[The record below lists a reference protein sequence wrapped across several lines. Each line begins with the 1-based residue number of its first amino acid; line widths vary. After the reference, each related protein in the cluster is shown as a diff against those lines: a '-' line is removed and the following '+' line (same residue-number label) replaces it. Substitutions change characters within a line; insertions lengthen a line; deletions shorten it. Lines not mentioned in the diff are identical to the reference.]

1 MKITEHRFGGGT
13 DPNSRMQRLAA
24 VLSAWRFPR
33 FVHWAERGVPPSG
46 TELTTGE
53 TVLWLKILRA
63 AQPVPPRS
71 HLDGLKVYARLHG
84 VRIEDLER
92 DKAVLI
98 VGEQVAVRGR
108 VMGLGPLGHRWS
120 LLVPAQICEQETEP
134 ILSKRFQEVRA
145 LGEEVLASGAWF
157 NCTDSVAP
165 LVSEALTA
173 SPDELHR
180 LWQVSLALSLDYRF
194 LPALPAAPAKAL
206 ADLLGATLAAAADHL
221 TLETDARL
229 LRFALGRDDASPAV
243 TPLQLP
249 ESRFARL
256 LEIERFFEHARHRF
270 SDAYYDAMASAFAC
284 IAGPID
290 LGNVL
295 LKLEPGSA
303 LISALDAV
311 CLDRPEYIATYVW
324 HSAFCAEGAYTL
336 LQLPQRMQFGHQ
348 SNQLEVTD
356 EWLQA
361 QRLGRELLLLGNQP
375 TDWSSLVT
383 LGIHDESQAIGRRH
397 FGVAPIDRGNAQYDG
412 AALWAIAVADAARSP
427 HLVEALEKHSQART
441 LQSDPA
447 TVFAL
452 RLLRPLRES
461 GQAALATRLA
471 SAVVDSY
478 VAALSPDAAFSAIP
492 SVLCAYGGL
501 LEDLRQSLDVSGEN
515 WRKFLRPFD
524 AAQYL
529 RLALDDQ
536 SKTVSAT
543 NSPSFNVPRILRAHA
558 ETLIA
563 LASASDAFEEPLK
576 AALELRDAD
585 RGAALH
591 VGAFSWTQLARIT
604 SLGAPPV
611 GEPLFVAIGKLFARV
626 GGSPSWLDDF
636 LESESEVHILAGVAA
651 GLGNSHPLA
660 EAIRPKLRAR
670 LEDVL
675 SDEHGVALG
684 HALELANLL
693 QLAAMPEECERFARE
708 ALTILDNRSPRG
720 HDAFSPVARALLAG
734 ALAQQRRWPD
744 ILAFEP
750 DRNLIVLS
758 PHARFVENMRGLAL
772 MESDRLLEAEDALR
786 RLLQI
791 DPSNAAALVNLTA
804 LHLRAQDW
812 LKVIAAAEDAKQ
824 LLSPGDNL
832 DHILLNEAHA
842 REKLGDRFAA
852 ANLLDELSGSART
865 RPDVVAAREELRHE
879 GRGALPPATEIAAGS
894 AVDAPPLDA
903 LLNAVE
909 TAESADEKGRAL
921 EELMARLFS
930 TIAGFQVTGRVR
942 TATEEID
949 IAIFNGSADPRFARE
964 EALLLAECKN
974 WSSKCG
980 KNEFVIFKEKV
991 ENRSQRCSLG
1001 YLISWNGFAE
1011 TLTKEMLRGSRER
1024 TLIVPIT
1031 GEQVRQAVGGG
1042 KFAEE
1047 LHGAW
1052 LAAIML

>member
-1 MKITEHRFGGGT
+1 MKITEHRFGEAT
-13 DPNSRMQRLAA
+13 DPNSRMQRLTAL
-24 VLSAWRFPR
+24 LSAWRFPR
-33 FVHWAERGVPPSG
+33 YVYWAERGVPPPG
-46 TELTTGE
+46 TEFTAGE
-53 TVLWLKILRA
+53 MALWLEILRA
-63 AQPVPPRS
+63 AQPVPPRN
-71 HLDGLKVYARLHG
+71 HLDGLRVYARLHG
-84 VRIEDLER
+84 VRVEDLER

-98 VGEQVAVRGR
+98 IGEQVAARGQA
-108 VMGLGPLGHRWS
+108 MGLGLLGHRWS
-120 LLVPAQICEQETEP
+120 LLVPAQIGERETEP
-134 ILSKRFQEVRA
+134 VLSKRFQEVGA
-145 LGEEVLASGAWF
+145 FGEEVLASGSWS
-157 NCTDSVAP
+157 NCTDSIAP
-165 LVSEALTA
+165 LVSASLTA
-173 SPDELHR
+173 SSDALTR
-180 LWQVSLALSLDYRF
+180 LWQISLALSLEYRF

-206 ADLLGATLAAAADHL
+206 ADLLGARLAAAADHL
-221 TLETDARL
+221 TVETDARL

-243 TPLQLP
+243 TALQLP
-249 ESRFARL
+249 ESRLARL
-256 LEIERFFEHARHRF
+256 LEIDRFFEHARHRF
-270 SDAYYDAMASAFAC
+270 SDAYYDEIASAFAR
-284 IAGPID
+284 IAAPFD

-311 CLDRPEYIATYVW
+311 CLDRPECIAAYVW
-324 HSAFCAEGAYTL
+324 HAAFCAEGAHTL

-348 SNQLEVTD
+348 SNQLEVTE

-361 QRLGRELLLLGNQP
+361 QQLGRELLLLGNQP
-375 TDWSSLVT
+375 TDWSSLVA

-397 FGVAPIDRGNAQYDG
+397 YGVAPIDRGKSQYDG
-412 AALWAIAVADAARSP
+412 ATLWASAVADTARSL
-427 HLVEALEKHSQART
+427 HLVDALEKHLQART
-441 LQSDPA
+441 RQSDSA
-447 TVFAL
+447 TIFAL

-461 GQAALATRLA
+461 GQAELATRLA
-471 SAVVDSY
+471 SAVIDSY
-478 VAALSPDAAFSAIP
+478 VAALSLDAGFSAIP
-492 SVLCAYGGL
+492 SVLCAYGEL
-501 LEDLRQSLDVSGEN
+501 LGELRQSLDLSGAS
-515 WRKFLRPFD
+515 WRNFLRPFD
-524 AAQYL
+524 AAKYL
-529 RLALDDQ
+529 QLALDDQ
-536 SKTVSAT
+536 PKTTSST
-543 NSPSFNVPRILRAHA
+543 NSASFNVPRILRAHA

-563 LASASDAFEEPLK
+563 LASAGDAFEEPLK
-576 AALELRDAD
+576 AALELRDVD
-585 RGAALH
+585 RKAALH

-604 SLGAPPV
+604 SFGATPV

-626 GGSPSWLDDF
+626 AGSPSWLDDF
-636 LESESEVHILAGVAA
+636 LGSESEAHILAGVAA
-651 GLGNSHPLA
+651 GLGASHALA
-660 EAIRPKLRAR
+660 KANRPKLRAR

-675 SDEHGVALG
+675 NDEHGVALG

-693 QLAAMPEECERFARE
+693 QLAAMPDECERFARK

-734 ALAQQRRWPD
+734 ALAQQGRWPD

-758 PHARFVENMRGLAL
+758 PHARFVENMRALAL
-772 MESDRLLEAEDALR
+772 MESDRLVEAEEALR
-786 RLLQI
+786 RLLQV
-791 DPSNAAALVNLTA
+791 DASNAAALVNLTA

-812 LKVIAAAEDAKQ
+812 LKVIAAAENAKQ

-852 ANLLDELSGSART
+852 ATLLDELSGSART
-865 RPDVVAAREELRHE
+865 RPDVVAARDELRHE
-879 GRGALPPATEIAAGS
+879 GGGALPPATEVAAGS

-921 EELMARLFS
+921 EQLMARLFG
-930 TIAGFQVTGRVR
+930 TVAGFQVTERVR

-949 IAIFNGSADPRFARE
+949 ITVLNGSTDPRLARE

-980 KNEFVIFKEKV
+980 KNEFVILKAKV

-1001 YLISWNGFAE
+1001 FLVSWNGFAE
-1011 TLTKEMLRGSRER
+1011 TVTKEMLRGSRER

-1031 GEQVRQAVGGG
+1031 GEQVRQAVRSG

-1047 LHGAW
+1047 LHAAW
-1052 LAAIML
+1052 QAAVLL